1 MASPLFSKSARPTP
15 NCECVSCGISF
26 HTANPAQDA
35 CPRCLLTPKQRDINH
50 RLLSAP
56 KRHTLLYGGARSGK
70 TVLFVRAIMMRA
82 IHAPET
88 RHAMLR
94 LRANAARAS
103 LWLDTLPKVQRV
115 FFPKFTLRDH
125 RQDGYVEIVESG
137 SQIWIAGTDD
147 KERIEK
153 ILGQE
158 FLTLYLNECS
168 QIPYST
174 VLTVL
179 TRLAQTHPEVM
190 QKAFYDLN
198 PVGTRHYTN
207 MLFVQGRD
215 PLTQIPILDAHQRQ
229 HSFINPKRSTSCCRK
244 LGGRA
249 IGYLVHDF
257 ANRVWR
263 PCCVVAA
270 YLRTRLVDRAQIAF
284 RARHLANKRAA
295 IALDPRLVINPQIG
309 PRVARR
315 TEHMGKSQDVVTSLT
330 PPAADIFAG
339 RAERAH
345 KVRVGAAFATI
356 RARRTWRQFRFFGH
370 LGLSCC
376 EGDFGG
382 VVDHFFSRSG
392 DDGAA
397 GASSSSLSSG

>member
-1 MASPLFSKSARPTP
+1 M
-15 NCECVSCGISF
+15 
-26 HTANPAQDA
+26 
-35 CPRCLLTPKQRDINH
+35 
-50 RLLSAP
+50 
-56 KRHTLLYGGARSGK
+56 LYGGARSGK

-158 FLTLYLNECS
+158 FLTIYLNECS
-168 QIPYST
+168 QIPDST

-198 PVGTRHYTN
+198 PVGTRHYTS

-229 HSFINPKRSTSCCRK
+229 YAFINPKDNHAFLTEEFLRSLQAMPDRQRRRFYEGIDEEDADASFFTLSKRKGLPHLSGSARST
-244 LGGRA
+244 
-249 IGYLVHDF
+249 I
-257 ANRVWR
+257 
-263 PCCVVAA
+263 P
-270 YLRTRLVDRAQIAF
+270 
-284 RARHLANKRAA
+284 ARSTISRS
-295 IALDPRLVINPQIG
+295 
-309 PRVARR
+309 ARR
-315 TEHMGKSQDVVTSLT
+315 RSWRVSLN
-330 PPAADIFAG
+330 
-339 RAERAH
+339 
-345 KVRVGAAFATI
+345 
-356 RARRTWRQFRFFGH
+356 RRH
-370 LGLSCC
+370 
-376 EGDFGG
+376 
-382 VVDHFFSRSG
+382 SRSG
-392 DDGAA
+392 TGWQFSGSGTTIIAAEMTGRVCHAIEIAPAYVDVAVKRCETHCFDGKRF
-397 GASSSSLSSG
+397 

>member
-26 HTANPAQDA
+26 HTANPEQDA

-158 FLTLYLNECS
+158 FLTIYLNECS

-198 PVGTRHYTN
+198 PVGTRHYTS
-207 MLFVQGRD
+207 ML
-215 PLTQIPILDAHQRQ
+215 
-229 HSFINPKRSTSCCRK
+229 
-244 LGGRA
+244 
-249 IGYLVHDF
+249 
-257 ANRVWR
+257 
-263 PCCVVAA
+263 
-270 YLRTRLVDRAQIAF
+270 F
-284 RARHLANKRAA
+284 RARPGSADADP
-295 IALDPRLVINPQIG
+295 DPRC
-309 PRVARR
+309 
-315 TEHMGKSQDVVTSLT
+315 
-330 PPAADIFAG
+330 PPAAICVHQPQGQSHVPDRGVPAVAAGDARPAAPAVLRMASTRLKSTARCGPSNGQHARCLPEDVPRDLKRVVVAIDPSGTAGDEDKRSDNVGIIVAGKSMDNIGYVLADRTCNLPPEGWARVAVTAYREFKADRIVAEQRDINHRLLSAPKRHTLLYG
-339 RAERAH
+339 
-345 KVRVGAAFATI
+345 GA
-356 RARRTWRQFRFFGH
+356 
-370 LGLSCC
+370 
-376 EGDFGG
+376 
-382 VVDHFFSRSG
+382 RSG
-392 DDGAA
+392 KTVLFVRAIMMRAIPSD
-397 GASSSSLSSG
+397 